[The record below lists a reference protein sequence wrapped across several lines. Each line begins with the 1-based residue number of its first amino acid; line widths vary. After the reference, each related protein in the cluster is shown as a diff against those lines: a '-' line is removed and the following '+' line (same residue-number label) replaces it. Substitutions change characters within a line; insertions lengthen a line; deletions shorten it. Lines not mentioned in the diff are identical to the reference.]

1 MPEDRKTE
9 EASGHYGEAIKIL
22 DGECQEVPW
31 KHQVQFPAI
40 YEFGQNKAAQKT

>member
-9 EASGHYGEAIKIL
+9 EASGHYREAIKIL